1 MSHQVAPGPA
11 TIHYDEWAKAA
22 ERAGGPSDALPRTAE
37 QVQRI
42 LFNAEGPITALLAR
56 QRRGGADAAATAT
69 VGRAV
74 MESVLGRVGL
84 TTAAENQRFLDGL
97 ASEAAGGGGDGGGG
111 GGGVPLRAFW
121 GACERGSRLYVR
133 QQLLGPMLRKLAR
146 FLLLQLPL
154 ALGAT
159 AALLG
164 AVLAAAEGWNFSDG
178 FWLVVMELSGCD
190 VDLTDPGAD
199 NAPSSDGGKLA
210 AAFVG
215 VVSIAVFGAVLGVMG
230 GEMLGPM
237 VTLARMD
244 LHPVG
249 GAAGAARKLAALAFV
264 ALPLL
269 ALLLASSLAPVLV
282 AAEGWSYRDSFYVC
296 LAEVTM
302 TDVTLVNAGA
312 LPIGGTGGKVVLALV
327 STWALAIFGGGA
339 LGLMGGALAGPLLAG
354 CSLGGEGYVEP
365 PPLSVLPAERLAAL
379 KRSLLAAAFA
389 QHGVGLQE
397 LLAEHAGCGAVA
409 AAGATAWWRV
419 GDFRLFLDLQL
430 PGAING
436 EQLGLLLDAVGSPHD
451 GSIDLAVLFSFLSTG
466 VKVREA
472 EASKGGLCM

>member
-1 MSHQVAPGPA
+1 MSHQVTPGPA

-22 ERAGGPSDALPRTAE
+22 ERAGGPSEALPRTAE
-37 QVQRI
+37 QVQRV

-56 QRRGGADAAATAT
+56 QRRGCAAAVASAT
-69 VGRAV
+69 VDRAV

-84 TTAAENQRFLDGL
+84 TTAAENRRLLDGV
-97 ASEAAGGGGDGGGG
+97 AGEATGEAAGEATGG

-121 GACERGSRLYVR
+121 GACARGSRLYVR
-133 QQLLGPMLRKLAR
+133 QQLLGPTLRKLAR

-164 AVLAAAEGWNFSDG
+164 AVLAAAEGWSFSDG
-178 FWLVVMELSGCD
+178 FWLVTMELSGCD
-190 VDLTDPGAD
+190 VDLTDPGTN

-215 VVSIAVFGAVLGVMG
+215 VVSIAVFGAVLGVMS
-230 GEMLGPM
+230 GEMLGPL
-237 VTLARMD
+237 VTLVRME
-244 LHPVG
+244 LHPAG
-249 GAAGAARKLAALAFV
+249 GVAEAARKLAALAFV
-264 ALPLL
+264 VLPLL
-269 ALLLASSLAPVLV
+269 ALLLAAALALVLV
-282 AAEGWSYRDSFYVC
+282 AAEGWSYRDSFYLC

-302 TDVTLVNAGA
+302 TDVTLVGA
-312 LPIGGTGGKVVLALV
+312 RALSIGGTGGKVVLALV
-327 STWALAIFGGGA
+327 STWALAVFGGGA
-339 LGLMGGALAGPLLAG
+339 LGLMGGALAGPVLAG
-354 CSLGGEGYVEP
+354 CSLGGEDYAEP
-365 PPLSVLPAERLAAL
+365 PPLSVPRAERLAAL

-389 QHGVGLQE
+389 QHGVPLQE
-397 LLAEHAGCGAVA
+397 LLQEHAGCAAV

-419 GDFRLFLDLQL
+419 DDFTLFLDLQL
-430 PGAING
+430 PGAIDG

-472 EASKGGLCM
+472 EVSKIT